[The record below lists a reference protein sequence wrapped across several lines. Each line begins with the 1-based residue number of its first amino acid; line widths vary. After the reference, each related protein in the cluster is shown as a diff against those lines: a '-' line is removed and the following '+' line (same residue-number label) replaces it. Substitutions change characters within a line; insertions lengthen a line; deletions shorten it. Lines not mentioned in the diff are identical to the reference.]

1 MNAVPLQAPLNQI
14 SASDRTVPMATNLVE
29 QIANTLGPVIVGRI
43 ASSLGLNE
51 TATQKAIVAAVPALL
66 AALISYVS
74 KPQGATKLN
83 DVLKKQEP
91 GVLSSLANVIGQSG
105 QKALIDQGA
114 SVLSSLLGGRTVSAL
129 TSALGQYAGVGNDG
143 SKSLLG
149 LLGPVVLGVLGQQ
162 QRQKGLDASGLANL
176 LTSQKSQVLA
186 ALPSGLSKYLSGTGV
201 LDEVMASA
209 PKATQRA
216 TASSPSIWPWLLGAL
231 ALFAIGAVLWNL
243 LSKPHEVAGPPVE
256 QPNAAQTK
264 PTGEAPYIGLLS
276 KLQGMKAGDVDIGQI
291 ATSAV
296 NDLYSSLMGIKDEAT
311 AQTSLPTLTKS
322 SSEFD
327 QLAGLLDQLSPENRK
342 LLADTFASIKPNL
355 DQLLDKAL
363 AIPGVGPIIK
373 PTADAIRAKLDV
385 VSKT

>member
-1 MNAVPLQAPLNQI
+1 
-14 SASDRTVPMATNLVE
+14 MATNLVE

-51 TATQKAIVAAVPALL
+51 TSTQKAIVAAVPAIL

-74 KPQGATKLN
+74 KPQGPAKLN
-83 DVLKKQEP
+83 DVVAKQEP
-91 GVLSSLANVIGQSG
+91 GMLSSLANVIGQSG
-105 QKALIDQGA
+105 QKALIDQG
-114 SVLSSLLGGRTVSAL
+114 SGVLRSLLGDRTVSAL

-162 QRQKGLDASGLANL
+162 QRQKGLDASGIANL
-176 LTSQKSQVLA
+176 LTSQKSQVFA
-186 ALPSGLSKYLSGTGV
+186 ALPSGFSKYLSGTGV
-201 LDEVMASA
+201 LDEMMASA
-209 PKATQRA
+209 PDAKQRA

-231 ALFAIGAVLWNL
+231 ALLAIGAVLWSV
-243 LSKPHEVAGPPVE
+243 LSKPHHQVAGPPVE
-256 QPNAAQTK
+256 QPNAVPMN
-264 PTGEAPYIGLLS
+264 PTGEAPYVGLLS
-276 KLQGMKAGDVDIGQI
+276 KLQGIKAGDVDVGQL

-296 NDLYSSLMGIKDEAT
+296 NDLYSSLTGIKDEAT
-311 AQTSLPTLTKS
+311 AQTSLPALTKS

-373 PTADAIRAKLDV
+373 PAVDAIRAKLDV
-385 VSKT
+385 LAVV